1 MNDRNVIVWQPKTL
15 QGILWCQS
23 LSLSLSPSQNNERS
37 YRLSEIDENSKAAT
51 TTVSLNIDPPSGIE
65 ITTSEQNRGRQKG
78 VAIFDS
84 ERMPIVKLG

>member
-1 MNDRNVIVWQPKTL
+1 MVSLVSVSLSLPP
-15 QGILWCQS
+15 S
-23 LSLSLSPSQNNERS
+23 LSLSLSPHTHTQNYERS

-65 ITTSEQNRGRQKG
+65 LTTSELNRGRQKG